1 MGKSIIIK
9 GLKGLNAIIG
19 RSSGE
24 VFIKESS
31 SSPGFIDINGSII
44 TGFGGKHYKYDV
56 TNYTKGVITGI
67 VGVDPNISW
76 ALYLTISNT
85 GERKAFKSTQKEY
98 DGFRVDLTDVK
109 EIWINSTS
117 AGLPLGFFVK

>member
-19 RSSGE
+19 KNTGE
-24 VFIKESS
+24 SFIKENS
-31 SSPGFIDINGSII
+31 SSPGFIEVSGNIN

-56 TNYTKGVITGI
+56 TNYTKGVIIGR
-67 VGVDPNISW
+67 VGVDPNINW
-76 ALYLTISNT
+76 ALYLTVSKT
-85 GERKAFKSTQKEY
+85 DERKTFKSIVKEY
-98 DGFRVDLTDVK
+98 DSLSVDLTDIK

-117 AGLPLGFFVK
+117 TGLPLGFFVK